1 MGGSS
6 LLYSISLLLLTLLI
20 RWAVEENK
28 AAAKAFGENHPE
40 ATVFT
45 EDCRELLK
53 KAKNGFKKNFFS
65 EKTIP
70 AKEEV
75 DLLCGGPPC
84 QVTKVDFEKP

>member
-1 MGGSS
+1 M
-6 LLYSISLLLLTLLI
+6 IITDIQILT
-20 RWAVEENK
+20 RWAVEANK
-28 AAAKAFGENHPE
+28 AAAKAFEENHPE
-40 ATVFT
+40 TTVFT

-53 KAKNGFKKNFFS
+53 KAKHGFTKNFFS

-84 QVTKVDFEKP
+84 QVTKLGFEKP